1 MCKPLAGG
9 RGMRLIIQKEVNR
22 AVRGAGVLS
31 RMIRGGRGD
40 GETSV
45 ISAVV
50 QRPRRRAAW
59 RFVLFIDTEQRA
71 VVSGPLP
78 TQRGPPNRVLGAHP
92 PRVPNQPVQGRPGCW
107 PTAGVYGVM
116 KPGTP
121 GPQLPTRG
129 PHFHEGPGLCPAG
142 LAPVSGLDKPVTCF
156 LF

>member
-1 MCKPLAGG
+1 
-9 RGMRLIIQKEVNR
+9 MRLIIQKEVNG

-50 QRPRRRAAW
+50 QRLRRRAAW

-78 TQRGPPNRVLGAHP
+78 TQRGPPNRVLG
-92 PRVPNQPVQGRPGCW
+92 
-107 PTAGVYGVM
+107 
-116 KPGTP
+116 GTP
-121 GPQLPTRG
+121 APRSQPACPGEAWLLANSRCLWRDEARDPWPPAAHQRTSLP
-129 PHFHEGPGLCPAG
+129 
-142 LAPVSGLDKPVTCF
+142 
-156 LF
+156 